1 MILVTMESS
10 PLAITENTES
20 TMFEKENPLI
30 SLSIVKLTLFGS
42 LYTIR
47 SSTVNLKQNPRF
59 FSFLFFFLLQNLL
72 DRDFIL
78 ITGNPIIFKFQRE
91 RKNYDS
97 RSIDHREIWYE
108 RSNVTVEFKI
118 TKKKKKER
126 SIIEIRN
133 SIKNNIP
140 PTLLHDSPY
149 RRANRSYSRT
159 SNCTPPR
166 AKIRNWRAVAEPWQW
181 WSPINRTQGGKST
194 SSRQPWSAWIRPGC
208 TIVTASSRWLIPWCK
223 PVFPTPLPVREK
235 RQFHWTCPTGLT
247 YGISVRGIQYLV
259 GTFIA
264 WWWWWIEQGP
274 EVSGISKFY
283 SDPLCKNYLRG
294 WINDL

>member
-118 TKKKKKER
+118 TKKKKKKDLLSKFEIQSR
-126 SIIEIRN
+126 IIFLQPCFTI
-133 SIKNNIP
+133 
-140 PTLLHDSPY
+140 LL
-149 RRANRSYSRT
+149 
-159 SNCTPPR
+159 
-166 AKIRNWRAVAEPWQW
+166 IEG
-181 WSPINRTQGGKST
+181 PIVLTQGRAIVLPRGQKFEIGALWP
-194 SSRQPWSAWIRPGC
+194 SRG
-208 TIVTASSRWLIPWCK
+208 
-223 PVFPTPLPVREK
+223 
-235 RQFHWTCPTGLT
+235 
-247 YGISVRGIQYLV
+247 
-259 GTFIA
+259 
-264 WWWWWIEQGP
+264 
-274 EVSGISKFY
+274 
-283 SDPLCKNYLRG
+283 
-294 WINDL
+294 NDDHR

>member
-194 SSRQPWSAWIRPGC
+194 SSRQPWSAWIRPGMYDRHGVFSLTNPVVQTSLSDSAARTRKT
-208 TIVTASSRWLIPWCK
+208 TISLDLPHGLDLRDFCAWYSIP
-223 PVFPTPLPVREK
+223 
-235 RQFHWTCPTGLT
+235 
-247 YGISVRGIQYLV
+247 RGN
-259 GTFIA
+259 
-264 WWWWWIEQGP
+264 
-274 EVSGISKFY
+274 FY
-283 SDPLCKNYLRG
+283 SLVVMVDRTRSWG
-294 WINDL
+294 